1 MDRKS
6 RTQITCDM
14 WWQYVGILHSFSTLH
29 IAIFFEFDKPRQSLI
44 SSLVQLINM
53 VDFDCWAG
61 WALCIPTYVAS
72 KSLSIVSYSIS
83 RSNSLIWFKEPIS
96 VQCKRDEDLPWEVMY
111 ILKMEICFQYI
122 FLYPF
127 SHPFPLLFIM
137 DHFFLFSMKSIN
149 RYKWKYAMCSC
160 SGINHK
166 KSKSVKQTWKGAE
179 ISVPGTGEICE
190 ESRQTPQCLCRTHH

>member
-1 MDRKS
+1 
-6 RTQITCDM
+6 
-14 WWQYVGILHSFSTLH
+14 
-29 IAIFFEFDKPRQSLI
+29 
-44 SSLVQLINM
+44 
-53 VDFDCWAG
+53 
-61 WALCIPTYVAS
+61 
-72 KSLSIVSYSIS
+72 
-83 RSNSLIWFKEPIS
+83 
-96 VQCKRDEDLPWEVMY
+96 MY

-190 ESRQTPQCLCRTHH
+190 ESRQTPQCLSRTHHQILMKVKVREWILIFVVCKTRRCNLIPVTVQTTTWQGNVRGNVVGRQFVPPGINKSYRRFNVLMV